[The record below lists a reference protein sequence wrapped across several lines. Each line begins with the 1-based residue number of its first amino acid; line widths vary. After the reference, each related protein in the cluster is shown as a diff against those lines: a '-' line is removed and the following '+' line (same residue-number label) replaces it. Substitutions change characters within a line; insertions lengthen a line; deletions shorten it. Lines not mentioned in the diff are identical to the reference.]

1 MAKCCICDK
10 EVTPGVDCESRFTG
24 RTKYICFNCIKNGDE
39 ELQKGR
45 IEYFADSYEGRRRL
59 EMGRRKRRQK

>member
-24 RTKYICFNCIKNGDE
+24 RMKYICYKCANNGTKE
-39 ELQKGR
+39 VQKGKL
-45 IEYFADSYEGRRRL
+45 EYFTDSYEGRRRL
-59 EMGRRKRRQK
+59 EMGRRKKRQK